1 MGSAQYN
8 RRVLV
13 IARRFT
19 VHGRVQGVGFR
30 FFLHERAALEGL
42 AGWARNAED
51 GSVEAEVE
59 GEREAVERFER
70 AIHHGPA
77 GARVDAVD
85 VVDVTPEWRRG
96 FEIRR

>member
-1 MGSAQYN
+1 M
-8 RRVLV
+8 

-30 FFLHERAALEGL
+30 FFLRERAALEGL
-42 AGWARNAED
+42 AGWARNTED

-59 GEREAVERFER
+59 GEREAVDRFER
-70 AIHHGPA
+70 AVHHGPA
-77 GARVDAVD
+77 GARVDSVD
-85 VVDVTPEWRRG
+85 VADVTPEWRRG